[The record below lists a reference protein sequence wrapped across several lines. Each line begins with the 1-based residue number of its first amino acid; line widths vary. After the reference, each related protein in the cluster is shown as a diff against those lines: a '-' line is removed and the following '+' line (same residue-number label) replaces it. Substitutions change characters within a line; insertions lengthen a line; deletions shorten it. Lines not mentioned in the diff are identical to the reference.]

1 LGVPYLKNFI
11 SYYLAAL
18 ILALGSCS
26 EEKDLSKSSRLK
38 ASGEFLRIPID
49 SLTANISTGLVR
61 YEDYL
66 VNVNWNTNSLQFYD
80 LNSEK
85 LSREITF
92 DQDGPNRVEFILGF
106 HIHNL
111 DSIFLFNQTGSVITL
126 TDTTGQI
133 KSRIDYLI
141 PEGHT
146 NGFVHNA
153 YFGSAPKLIGKQL
166 WVKTHIPI
174 QYSKMTA
181 DLMQKSVMGYQ
192 INLEDGSTSI
202 NGLSYPEGYLEKGLK
217 FYESSLVFRPEFT
230 VFSIFGNHNL
240 YKQKRNGG
248 LETFDGKSQFLNESL
263 PYFPVDGERFETQ
276 KYLTAS
282 SRYETLVYDEYRNVY
297 YRFAYPTLQI
307 EKEEDLLALRE
318 NPGPFV
324 IQVFDEDLTF
334 ITESYFE
341 GGIYFPNNHFITEK
355 GLYLSA
361 NNPENPE
368 AEEDSF
374 RFELIELKD

>member
-1 LGVPYLKNFI
+1 M
-11 SYYLAAL
+11 SYFRNSCLFSL
-18 ILALGSCS
+18 IVV
-26 EEKDLSKSSRLK
+26 LSITFACTESTKLNESSKLQV
-38 ASGEFLRIPID
+38 SGEVLRIPID

-85 LSREITF
+85 LIKEIF
-92 DQDGPNRVEFILGF
+92 YQYEGPQGVGSIFGI
-106 HIHNL
+106 HIHSL
-111 DSIFLFNQTGSVITL
+111 DSIFLFTQLVPVITL
-126 TDTTGQI
+126 TDTTGII
-133 KSRIDYLI
+133 KNRIQYTK

-146 NGFVHNA
+146 NAFVHNA
-153 YFGSAPKLIGKQL
+153 YFGSTPTLQNGKML
-166 WVKTHIPI
+166 LKTHAEGNYR
-174 QYSKMTA
+174 QMTEER
-181 DLMQKSVMGYQ
+181 LNKSLLAYR
-192 INLEDGSTSI
+192 INLEDGAYQSTE
-202 NGLSYPEGYLEKGLK
+202 LTYPEGYLNSGLK
-217 FYESSLVFRPEFT
+217 FFEPSLVFHPEYT
-230 VFSIFGNHNL
+230 VYSLFGDHRL
-240 YKQKRNGG
+240 YKQIRFGD
-248 LETFDGKSQFLNESL
+248 LETFDGKSQYLDESL

-282 SRYETLVYDEYRNVY
+282 SRYETLVYDEYRKVY
-297 YRFAYPTLQI
+297 YRFAYPTLAI

-324 IQVFDEDLTF
+324 IQVFNQDLKL

-368 AEEDSF
+368 AEEDAF
-374 RFELIELKD
+374 RFELIELIK